1 MVRTTALLDIVL
13 RGPLSSRPFPLHENL
28 VILADAHIQI
38 GEVSH
43 FFLYLSIHY
52 N

>member
-1 MVRTTALLDIVL
+1 MLDIVL
-13 RGPLSSRPFPLHENL
+13 GGPLSSRPFPLHENL

-38 GEVSH
+38 REISH